1 MKNYESTNSIPD
13 LTIENQWGDLEKIGE
28 EGFHCKKES
37 ANSSEQKSPEQK
49 ETELQLSA
57 AKVRE
62 SFASRTETPIEQSTP
77 KIHNIEVTPVIPTLT
92 PVNIIRK
99 FLLDRQIK
107 KIERVANVEEAING
121 RSKIKDKQ
129 KVISLVENKKVDL
142 ANPRIANSYIKI
154 KLSQPEKIIDKSGQ
168 SRFKTVLEKI
178 EDMVSIGIEPREP
191 ATLIAENIITEINDS
206 QNKENTNYY
215 DRQFAIDP
223 HKFELTGEKAI
234 SLAKMSE
241 IIEKYNI
248 PEVCDT
254 IRQNIDVQSFGD
266 KAINY
271 ALNNSCYRVETE
283 KESAITTKQIEQSK
297 RGIDLLRKIGYKPFK
312 DGVEPL
318 FSDTY
323 STKNNIKKQNI
334 AKKLSL
340 IDEDIVDSMY
350 QYKFRTLN
358 DNISNYEDSRDMS
371 ISEDLR
377 CSGKD
382 AFALFWEQR
391 TQETGEDELNILAKK
406 AKEHYSG
413 SIITEMAR
421 DYSES
426 DDQKNNPLTFFLN
439 NPNLLSGPDRGFLI
453 CLNSAIAEASN
464 NLQLAEGSSHKDGV
478 EQNKRGFVKEAV
490 SSVLRF
496 QRKNKDG
503 YRLLFNENG
512 VSDVAKEISF
522 FDSDYQDVV
531 QKIDS
536 AWYSDIQGF
545 INSHQKK
552 SYILEHPDLLNQ
564 LTPRRRSLA
573 ELTVKYPD
581 SGILR
586 SLMNDNITQY
596 FDENGNLTPKLAENL
611 LSSNYNSIYVKEFL
625 RSCPEIYTTLS
636 SLQQSYLDTV
646 LKTSTQNRVLSL
658 SNQEIEQYFDENGP
672 KPEFWQ
678 FEFSQGNFDGIINYL
693 EKTATPDEN
702 GKTNYNYGELGL
714 PKVQESAI
722 RFCSNAKWF
731 IQDLNNLIISDK
743 FEQYFDENGP
753 KQEFW
758 QFEFSQGN
766 LDGIKN
772 YLNKTAAS
780 GECEKT
786 NYNCDEL
793 GLSKIQESV
802 LHFHDN
808 AKWFIH
814 DLNYFIKSNE
824 LEKYFDENG
833 PKQEFWQFEFSKGD
847 FDGIIRY
854 ARPKSNDNSLA
865 TDSPLGYIRRI
876 RYQDDIDYT
885 PFGLSINQTEALRV
899 YSSLKDNVARNDFR
913 LFISNSYDEISISRI
928 KSAHQIL
935 DRLGLSNSS
944 EITTHRSAFAKQLL
958 KVDLD
963 NDEKMFD
970 SLERI
975 EDVFIH
981 NNLPFVGKAFLSFQ
995 ILHPS
1000 ASLDSDFDFSK
1011 FSSISPSLKELPN
1024 NAAQANSIS
1033 GKAKNRETVIFSD
1046 LLKASFKSNN
1056 RSIREYLENLRVGQ
1070 DLINKLSSGEISWD
1084 RFKQLEND
1092 DTSGDAKNERD
1103 VLNIF
1108 VQHLNTM
1115 YNNTDSGKKSPSKL
1129 TGDLEQ
1135 DLMIL
1140 VGAFSPTERHK
1151 LSDRIVRSFAFFAG
1165 IRDFN
1170 SAKTL
1175 LDSTAENATSRN
1187 KDAAKN
1193 GLRLERGD
1201 LVKGIG
1207 RVRYL
1212 PNILQN
1218 GSVAKEFL
1226 GDSAG
1231 SDATPLDTDLSII
1244 LENRDSISAGLG
1256 ATEANGYGPV
1266 WLVLK
1271 GDENRPGEGRFSI
1284 TRRAPEEQNQQV
1296 DAPDINGKLEAFY
1309 TGVIG
1314 RSHYGIRTGFGS
1326 SEIDYFISSSDDIN
1340 GTPTSKIIGLET
1352 ALNGFYIPVL
1362 DKMSGDIVFSP
1373 EEYDEIREKMSGLN
1387 YYGTGEYHFAKDS
1400 DLTFNSIS
1408 FNNSQVDS
1416 IEQIISQLPQNEAE
1430 VRKKHSA
1437 IDTVIDLALDDIG
1450 GLKRKNRID
1459 GDLTEGVVELIDT
1472 GSTGRFDNAPGSG
1485 DFDYMMRVD
1494 KSITSNPQKLT
1505 EISNALLAR
1514 FNKTE
1519 HDASEVL
1526 GNGNLRLKGVRIDGL
1541 EEPVDIDISFIQK
1554 TDKTQYSTDMAL
1566 MDRLKTIKRQSP
1578 EKHQQ
1583 IVANI
1588 IFAKKFLKLANAYK
1602 PNRGETPQGGLGGVG
1617 IENWILQNGGSFLS
1631 ASKDF
1636 MAVAEQCSSFDEFRS
1651 RYTIW
1656 DFGEN
1661 HMANGE
1667 KQHDNFVAD
1676 NMSAAGYEKMK
1687 EALTFFLKQQI

>member
-13 LTIENQWGDLEKIGE
+13 VTIENQWSDLEKIGE

-37 ANSSEQKSPEQK
+37 ANSSKQKSPEQK

-77 KIHNIEVTPVIPTLT
+77 KNHNIEVAPVIPTLT
-92 PVNIIRK
+92 PVNIIKK

-107 KIERVANVEEAING
+107 KIERIANVDGVING

-191 ATLIAENIITEINDS
+191 AMLIAENIITEINDS
-206 QNKENTNYY
+206 QNKENTDYY

-223 HKFELTGEKAI
+223 LKIEFTDEEAV

-241 IIEKYNI
+241 IVEKYNI

-254 IRQNIDVQSFGD
+254 IRQNIDVQFFGN

-271 ALNNSCYRVETE
+271 ALNNSYYRVETE

-312 DGVEPL
+312 DGVESL

-323 STKNNIKKQNI
+323 STGNNIKKQNI

-358 DNISNYEDSRDMS
+358 DNISNYGNSRDMS
-371 ISEDLR
+371 ILEDLR

-391 TQETGEDELNILAKK
+391 SQETGEDELNILAKK

-413 SIITEMAR
+413 SIIAEMAR

-426 DDQKNNPLTFFLN
+426 DDQKNDPLTFFLN

-453 CLNSAIAEASN
+453 WLNSAVAETSN
-464 NLQLAEGSSHKDGV
+464 SLQCAEGSSYKDVV
-478 EQNKRGFVKEAV
+478 EQNKRSFVKEVV

-512 VSDVAKEISF
+512 VSDIAKEMSF
-522 FDSDYQDVV
+522 FDPDYKDVV

-536 AWYSDIQGF
+536 VWYSNMQSF
-545 INSHQKK
+545 ICSYEKK
-552 SYILEHPDLLNQ
+552 SYILEHPDLLST

-573 ELTVKYPD
+573 ELMVKYPD
-581 SGILR
+581 SVLG
-586 SLMNDNITQY
+586 SLMNTDITQY

-636 SLQQSYLDTV
+636 SLQQSYLDTL

-658 SNQEIEQYFDENGP
+658 SNQEIEQYFDEKGP

-678 FEFSQGNFDGIINYL
+678 FEFSKGDFYGIKSYL

-702 GKTNYNYGELGL
+702 GKTNYNYGKLGL
-714 PKVQESAI
+714 SKVQESVI
-722 RFCSNAKWF
+722 RFCSNAEWF
-731 IQDLNNLIISDK
+731 IQDLNNLIRSDE
-743 FEQYFDENGP
+743 FEQYFDEKGP
-753 KQEFW
+753 KPEFW

-766 LDGIKN
+766 
-772 YLNKTAAS
+772 
-780 GECEKT
+780 
-786 NYNCDEL
+786 
-793 GLSKIQESV
+793 
-802 LHFHDN
+802 
-808 AKWFIH
+808 
-814 DLNYFIKSNE
+814 
-824 LEKYFDENG
+824 FDE
-833 PKQEFWQFEFSKGD
+833 
-847 FDGIIRY
+847 IIRY
-854 ARPKSNDNSLA
+854 AHFKNKENLLA
-865 TDSPLGYIRRI
+865 AESPLGNIRRI
-876 RYQDDIDYT
+876 QRRDDVDYA
-885 PFGLSINQTEALRV
+885 PFRLSSNQAEALRIYDTLEDYV
-899 YSSLKDNVARNDFR
+899 VKNDFR
-913 LFISNSYDEISISRI
+913 IFASDGCDEIPISRI
-928 KSAHQIL
+928 KTAPQIL
-935 DRLGLSNSS
+935 NRLGLSNSS
-944 EITTHRSAFAKQLL
+944 EITAHRSAFAKQLL
-958 KVDLD
+958 RIDLD
-963 NDEKMFD
+963 DDEKMFD
-970 SLERI
+970 GLERI

-1207 RVRYL
+1207 SVRYL

-1408 FNNSQVDS
+1408 FNNGQVDS

>member
-1 MKNYESTNSIPD
+1 
-13 LTIENQWGDLEKIGE
+13 
-28 EGFHCKKES
+28 
-37 ANSSEQKSPEQK
+37 
-49 ETELQLSA
+49 
-57 AKVRE
+57 
-62 SFASRTETPIEQSTP
+62 
-77 KIHNIEVTPVIPTLT
+77 
-92 PVNIIRK
+92 
-99 FLLDRQIK
+99 
-107 KIERVANVEEAING
+107 
-121 RSKIKDKQ
+121 
-129 KVISLVENKKVDL
+129 
-142 ANPRIANSYIKI
+142 
-154 KLSQPEKIIDKSGQ
+154 
-168 SRFKTVLEKI
+168 
-178 EDMVSIGIEPREP
+178 MVSIGIEPREP

-223 HKFELTGEKAI
+223 HKFELSGEKAI

-241 IIEKYNI
+241 IVEKYNI

-266 KAINY
+266 RAINY

-312 DGVEPL
+312 DGVESL

-323 STKNNIKKQNI
+323 STENNIKKQNI

-358 DNISNYEDSRDMS
+358 DNISNYGNSRDMS

-413 SIITEMAR
+413 SIIAEMAR

-426 DDQKNNPLTFFLN
+426 DDQKNDPLTFFLN

-453 CLNSAIAEASN
+453 RLNSVIAEASN
-464 NLQLAEGSSHKDGV
+464 NLQFAEDLLHKDV
-478 EQNKRGFVKEAV
+478 EEQNIRSFVKEAV
-490 SSVLRF
+490 SRVLSF
-496 QRKNKDG
+496 QYENKDKGG

-512 VSDVAKEISF
+512 VSDNAKEMSF
-522 FDSDYQDVV
+522 FDPTYKDIV

-536 AWYSDIQGF
+536 VWYSNMQSF
-545 INSHQKK
+545 ICSYEKK

-573 ELTVKYPD
+573 ELMVKYPD
-581 SGILR
+581 SGVLR

-636 SLQQSYLDTV
+636 SLQQSYLDTL
-646 LKTSTQNRVLSL
+646 LKTSTQSRVLSL

-678 FEFSQGNFDGIINYL
+678 FEFSKGDFDGIINYL
-693 EKTATPDEN
+693 EKTATPNEN
-702 GKTNYNYGELGL
+702 GKTNYNYG
-714 PKVQESAI
+714 
-722 RFCSNAKWF
+722 
-731 IQDLNNLIISDK
+731 
-743 FEQYFDENGP
+743 
-753 KQEFW
+753 
-758 QFEFSQGN
+758 
-766 LDGIKN
+766 
-772 YLNKTAAS
+772 
-780 GECEKT
+780 
-786 NYNCDEL
+786 EL

-808 AKWFIH
+808 ARWFFQ

-833 PKQEFWQFEFSKGD
+833 PKPEFWQFEFSKGD

-854 ARPKSNDNSLA
+854 TCPKSKDNSLA
-865 TDSPLGYIRRI
+865 VDSPLGYIRRI
-876 RYQDDIDYT
+876 QYRDDIDYT
-885 PFGLSINQTEALRV
+885 PFGLSSNQTEALRV
-899 YSSLKDNVARNDFR
+899 YSSLEDSVARNDFR
-913 LFISNSYDEISISRI
+913 LFISNNYDEISINRI

-935 DRLGLSNSS
+935 SRLSLSNSS
-944 EITTHRSAFAKQLL
+944 EITAHRSAFAKQLL

-970 SLERI
+970 DLERI

-1011 FSSISPSLKELPN
+1011 LSSISPSLKELPN
-1024 NAAQANSIS
+1024 NAAQANNIS

-1046 LLKASFKSNN
+1046 LLKASFRSNN
-1056 RSIREYLENLRVGQ
+1056 RSVREYLENLRIGQ

-1084 RFKQLEND
+1084 RYKQQKND
-1092 DTSGDAKNERD
+1092 NTSGDTKTERD

-1108 VQHLNTM
+1108 AQHLNTM
-1115 YNNTDSGKKSPSKL
+1115 YNSTDSGKKSPNEL
-1129 TGDLEQ
+1129 TGNLEQ
-1135 DLMIL
+1135 DLTTL

-1170 SAKTL
+1170 SAKML

-1187 KDAAKN
+1187 KDAVEN
-1193 GLRLERGD
+1193 GLKLEKDD

-1207 RVRYL
+1207 SVRYL

-1244 LENRDSISAGLG
+1244 LENPDSISAGLG
-1256 ATEANGYGPV
+1256 ATEANAYGPV

-1296 DAPDINGKLEAFY
+1296 DKPNIDGKLEAFY

-1340 GTPTSKIIGLET
+1340 GTPTPKIIGLET

-1373 EEYDEIREKMSGLN
+1373 KEYDEIREKMSGLN
-1387 YYGTGEYHFAKDS
+1387 YYGTGEYHFAKDA

-1408 FNNSQVDS
+1408 FNNGQVDS
-1416 IEQIISQLPQNEAE
+1416 IEQIVSQLPQNEAE

-1437 IDTVIDLALDDIG
+1437 IDTVIDLALNDIG

-1459 GDLTEGVVELIDT
+1459 GDLTEGIVELIDT
-1472 GSTGRFDNAPGSG
+1472 GSTGRFDNTPGSG

-1494 KSITSNPQKLT
+1494 KNIISSPQKLT
-1505 EISNALLAR
+1505 EISNALLTR

-1526 GNGNLRLKGVRIDGL
+1526 GNGNLRLKGAHIDGL
-1541 EEPVDIDISFIQK
+1541 EEPVDIDISFVQK

-1566 MDRLKTIKRQSP
+1566 VDRLKTIKRQSP

-1661 HMANGE
+1661 HMARGE